1 MSPIVVVVRFLLV
14 LLLVCGYGCGL
25 LLLVLPPALRVLV
38 FDRATMIATMDEAM
52 KDTLAVEI

>member
-1 MSPIVVVVRFLLV
+1 MSANVAVVWFHLLGV
-14 LLLVCGYGCGL
+14 LLLF
-25 LLLVLPPALRVLV
+25 PPALLLLV